1 MYSRLLSHVSRGG
14 GGKGGVLG
22 VGSGGSHALES
33 PVPSTLSS
41 RPATGLPGQ
50 GVAPSTSGGS
60 SCVQEGA
67 ASRPPSPGGES
78 PSHLP
83 CTTGCFPVLHS
94 HTSTHVCTLTL
105 APLYAP
111 EVPGDTPQDWTV
123 SF

>member
-1 MYSRLLSHVSRGG
+1 MCSRLLSHVSP

-41 RPATGLPGQ
+41 RPATGLLGQ

-67 ASRPPSPGGES
+67 ASRPPPLGARARPICPVPQGAFLSCTHTQAHTCAHSPWL
-78 PSHLP
+78 PSMPRRCLAALP
-83 CTTGCFPVLHS
+83 KTGP
-94 HTSTHVCTLTL
+94 
-105 APLYAP
+105 
-111 EVPGDTPQDWTV
+111 
-123 SF
+123 